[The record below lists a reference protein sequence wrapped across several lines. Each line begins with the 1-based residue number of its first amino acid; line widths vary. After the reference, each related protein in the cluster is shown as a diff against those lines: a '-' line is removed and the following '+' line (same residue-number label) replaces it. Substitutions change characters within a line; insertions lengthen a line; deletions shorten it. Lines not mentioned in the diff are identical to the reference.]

1 MNGGAVGAI
10 VLVVFAAV
18 LAVVF
23 LPGMVGNVDTSNI
36 AGDTAQ
42 QETFAD
48 VSGFGAVVFSLL
60 PLVILAFA
68 ALAIVI
74 IFLIFVR

>member
-23 LPGMVGNVDTSNI
+23 LPWMVGNVDTSNI
-36 AGDTAQ
+36 VNDTAQ
-42 QETFAD
+42 QETFSD
-48 VSGFGAVVFSLL
+48 VSGFGAMVFSLL
-60 PLVILAFA
+60 PLIILAFA
-68 ALAIVI
+68 GLAIVI

>member
-10 VLVVFAAV
+10 ALVVFAAI

-36 AGDTAQ
+36 ADNTEQ

-48 VSGFGAVVFSLL
+48 VSGIGAMVFSFM
-60 PLVILAFA
+60 PLIILAFA

-74 IFLIFVR
+74 VFLIFVR